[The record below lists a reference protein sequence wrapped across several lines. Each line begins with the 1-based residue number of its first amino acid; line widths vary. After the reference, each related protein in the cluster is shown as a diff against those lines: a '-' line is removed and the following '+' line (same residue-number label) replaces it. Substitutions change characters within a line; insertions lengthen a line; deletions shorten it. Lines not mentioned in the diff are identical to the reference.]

1 MAISIVGAP
10 MTMSMLV
17 LETTHDFALTS
28 VALTAGLVASTVVRD
43 TFGFSFSTWRMHTRG
58 ESIRSA
64 RDVGWVRT
72 LTVEKMMQKSFG
84 SIPSSIT
91 VREFRERFPLGST
104 REVVL
109 AGPDDGYAGLVETAK
124 AFDATI
130 DPSVEVGTL
139 AIMADVALQPGEDIV
154 TAMKI
159 FDATEAD
166 DLAVV
171 DSRRKVVG
179 ILSER
184 FVHRR
189 YTDEIEKAQREL
201 FGE

>member
-1 MAISIVGAP
+1 

-28 VALTAGLVASTVVRD
+28 VAITAGLVASTVVRE

-58 ESIRSA
+58 QTIRSA
-64 RDVGWVRT
+64 RDIGWVRT
-72 LTVEKMMQKSFG
+72 LTVEKMMQKSVD
-84 SIPSSIT
+84 T
-91 VREFRERFPLGST
+91 VRSTMSIEQFRNKFPLGST
-104 REVVL
+104 RRVVL
-109 AGPDDGYAGLVETAK
+109 TDSSGGYLGLVETAK
-124 AFDATI
+124 AFDAKLDSSAQI
-130 DPSVEVGTL
+130 GTL
-139 AIMADVALQPGEDIV
+139 ATMADIALRPREDIV

-159 FDATEAD
+159 FDASEAD

-171 DSRRKVVG
+171 DEKRKVLG
-179 ILSER
+179 TLSER